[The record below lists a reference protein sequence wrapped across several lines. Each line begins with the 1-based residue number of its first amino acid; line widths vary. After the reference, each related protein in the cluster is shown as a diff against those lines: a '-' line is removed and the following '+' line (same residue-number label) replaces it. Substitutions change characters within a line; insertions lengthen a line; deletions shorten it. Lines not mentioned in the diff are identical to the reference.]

1 MKAIM
6 DYVIHELMG
15 GIMTTQMLT
24 ININLQYNTTYTY
37 KQIYNM
43 LSYYEKT
50 HVFPIQK
57 QNTGKYTYWGI
68 KY

>member
-24 ININLQYNTTYTY
+24 ISINLQYNTTYTY

-50 HVFPIQK
+50 QIFPIQK
-57 QNTGKYTYWGI
+57 QNTGKYTYW
-68 KY
+68 

>member
-1 MKAIM
+1 MKALM

-57 QNTGKYTYWGI
+57 QNTGKYTYWVI

>member
-1 MKAIM
+1 MKALM

-50 HVFPIQK
+50 HVVPIQK